1 VFTRAVGTS
10 RLLRALACVAP
21 LAAGCTTNL
30 VSFDPPTG
38 LSGEG
43 GTPGRSDGGLWDG
56 DASGVDRGDGPAK
69 DLSVADV
76 VDVFDAS
83 DGGDAVVAPVLP
95 ASPSFEEAFAA
106 GPLTGN
112 GGRYVQFKC
121 CSQATSAD
129 CITRVLGT
137 TISCVDVPSWKSN
150 GSAVCESMRLAL
162 WDYAVYGDCS
172 PGGATALPPST
183 NGPARFAEFK
193 CCLDGAICTKETRG
207 RSDLCFDGVQ
217 WNALVKASCDE
228 LGGQLQGVNL
238 YGPC

>member
-1 VFTRAVGTS
+1 MIATPRF
-10 RLLRALACVAP
+10 LRALACGAA
-21 LAAGCTTNL
+21 LAAGCTTTL
-30 VSFDPPTG
+30 VPFDPPTG
-38 LSGEG
+38 PTG
-43 GTPGRSDGGLWDG
+43 GGGSSGRSDGGLSDG
-56 DASGVDRGDGPAK
+56 DASGGDRVDGAAEERSQP
-69 DLSVADV
+69 DV
-76 VDVFDAS
+76 VDASLPS

-112 GGRYVQFKC
+112 GGRYVEFKC

-137 TISCVDVPSWKSN
+137 TISCVDVASWKSN
-150 GSAVCESMRLAL
+150 GSAICESMKLAL

-172 PGGATALPPST
+172 RGGATSLPTST

-207 RSDLCFDGVQ
+207 RSDLCFDGVA